1 MALEARTIT
10 HGDVTVM
17 HLSGAI
23 IFGDESSSLR
33 SRVRDLLTRSN
44 HIVLDLK
51 DVTYIDSG
59 GLGTLVAL
67 YASAHKAGG
76 EIKLSRLGP
85 RPSEVLQIT
94 KLITIF
100 DVYDDLDSAVASFD
114 ETALKQKTAK
124 GPTA

>member
-1 MALEARTIT
+1 
-10 HGDVTVM
+10 VV

-23 IFGDESSSLR
+23 IFGDESSLLR
-33 SRVRDLLTRSN
+33 KRVRDLLNQSN
-44 HIVLDLK
+44 QLVLDLHE
-51 DVTYIDSG
+51 VSYIDSG

-100 DVYDDLDSAVASFD
+100 DVFDDVDAAVGSFD
-114 ETALKQKTAK
+114 HPKHKSANSPA
-124 GPTA
+124 

>member
-1 MALEARTIT
+1 MALEARTST
-10 HGDVTVM
+10 TGNVTVIQ
-17 HLSGAI
+17 LSGAI
-23 IFGDESSSLR
+23 IFGEESSSLR
-33 SRVRDLLTRSN
+33 SRVRDLLTRTN

-94 KLITIF
+94 KLMTIF
-100 DVYDDLDSAVASFD
+100 DVYDDVESAIASFD
-114 ETALKQKTAK
+114 HPSTKQKSAQS
-124 GPTA
+124 PA